1 MGSIKHVFIASIF
14 GMAVTCQV
22 LNAQERNSSEW
33 VHIAQNSDGTMFY
46 SSKKGSYELTSTKGG
61 AAIAI
66 ILGQIEDKKAKEVSY
81 RKWYVT
87 TADCEAGVG
96 KLVILKVDG
105 IYDMETDYVSNGN
118 SISSDIGD
126 VICGIY
132 FDNKKAQEEKGL

>member
-1 MGSIKHVFIASIF
+1 MGSIKHVFIALIF

-33 VHIAQNSDGTMFY
+33 VLIAKDFDDRMFY
-46 SSKKGSYELTSTKGG
+46 SGKAGSYELTSTKSG

-66 ILGQIEDKKAKEVSY
+66 ILGQIEDKKAKEVGY

-96 KLVILKVDG
+96 KLAHLKVDG
-105 IYDMETDYVSNGN
+105 TYIVETDYVSNGN
-118 SISSDIGD
+118 SIGSRIGD